1 MDEQRRLA
9 LWVGLFVVG
18 ALAVGTFA
26 LVTLGTQGGLLRPR
40 YRLVTYFE
48 NVQGLVGGA
57 PVLLAGKSIGTVQR
71 VTFAPVSGDLP
82 PVRVDLQVEKSVA
95 DRIRSDS
102 VASIGTI
109 GLLGDKYVQLS
120 MGSTDARVLQPGD
133 EIASVSPL
141 DVNVAIL
148 RGTEAIDEVAKLA
161 ASMNEVVTQFGK
173 QMGGKKLAEAMTSVT
188 DIVKQIEDG
197 RGLLHGL
204 VYDPYE
210 GSELESV
217 KRTVGNI
224 DAIFEEIAKGG
235 GLLHQLIY
243 ASGPEEKVL
252 GQALEAAS
260 RLNSVLEKIDGGTG
274 TLGLL
279 VNDPTLYGDMKNLV
293 GGAERSLVVRSL
305 IRLSTGKAGHP

>member
-9 LWVGLFVVG
+9 LLVGLFVAA
-18 ALAVGTFA
+18 ALALGAFA
-26 LVTLGTQGGLLRPR
+26 LVTLGTQGGILRPR

-48 NVQGLVGGA
+48 NVQGLVASA
-57 PVLLAGKSIGTVQR
+57 PVLLAGKTIGTVQR
-71 VTFAPVSGDLP
+71 VSFAPVAGNLP

-109 GLLGDKYVQLS
+109 GLLGDKYVELS
-120 MGSTDARVLQPGD
+120 MGSADARVLQPGD

-148 RGTEAIDEVAKLA
+148 RGTQAVDQVAKLA
-161 ASMNEVVTQFGK
+161 TSMNQVVTQFGEH
-173 QMGGKKLAEAMTSVT
+173 MGGKKLALAMTSITNLVQ
-188 DIVKQIEDG
+188 QIEEG

-204 VYDPYE
+204 IYDPYE

-217 KRTVGNI
+217 KHTVGNI
-224 DAIFEEIAKGG
+224 DAIFAEIANGD

-243 ASGPEEKVL
+243 ASGHDEKVL
-252 GQALEAAS
+252 TRALEAAS
-260 RLNSVLEKIDGGTG
+260 HLNSVLEKIDAGTG
-274 TLGLL
+274 TLGLM
-279 VNDPTLYGDMKNLV
+279 VNDPTLYEDVKRLV
-293 GGAERSLVVRSL
+293 GGAQRSLVVRSL
-305 IRLSTGKAGHP
+305 IRLSTEP